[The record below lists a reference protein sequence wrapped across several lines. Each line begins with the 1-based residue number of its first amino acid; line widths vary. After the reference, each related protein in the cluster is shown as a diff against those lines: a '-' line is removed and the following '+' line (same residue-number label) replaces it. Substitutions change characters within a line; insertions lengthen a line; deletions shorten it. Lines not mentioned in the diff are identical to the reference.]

1 MKALFL
7 CLILSTFLLS
17 KDAIYFM
24 PFDAAPALQR
34 ITSELKNAKS
44 NVYIAIY
51 SFTNREIAKAIRDS
65 AKNGVK
71 YTIIF
76 DEQSNID
83 NDKSQIGYLAKL
95 KNIRVCTLRGKNKNG
110 KYDGIMHNKLA
121 LIDNRLVILGSANW
135 SKSAFEINYENVL
148 VSSNLDYI
156 NGVKKYMNE
165 MARYCRAF

>member
-7 CLILSTFLLS
+7 CLISSVFLLS
-17 KDAIYFM
+17 KDAMYFM
-24 PFDAAPALQR
+24 PSDASIALKNV
-34 ITSELKNAKS
+34 ISELKNAKS
-44 NVYIAIY
+44 EVYIAIY

-71 YTIIF
+71 YKIIF

-95 KNIRVCTLRGKNKNG
+95 KNVKVCTLKGKSKNG
-110 KYDGIMHNKLA
+110 KYYGIMHNKLA
-121 LIDNRLVILGSANW
+121 LIDNRLIILGSANW
-135 SKSAFEINYENVL
+135 SKSAFEINYENL
-148 VSSNLDYI
+148 LISSNLNYV

-165 MARYCRAF
+165 MIRNCRDF